1 MAQLATERLSLAVGA
16 VANCRGA
23 IESTIKYVKERNVFG
38 KPVAAFQNTQF
49 KLAEMAT
56 ETDIAQVYVD
66 KLIEEQNKG
75 TVSPEQACAAKY
87 WTTDLACKVIDECLQ
102 LHGGYGYM
110 KEYTISKMWLNARI
124 GRIYAGANEIMKTV
138 IARQMQL

>member
-1 MAQLATERLSLAVGA
+1 
-16 VANCRGA
+16 
-23 IESTIKYVKERNVFG
+23 
-38 KPVAAFQNTQF
+38 
-49 KLAEMAT
+49 
-56 ETDIAQVYVD
+56 
-66 KLIEEQNKG
+66 
-75 TVSPEQACAAKY
+75 
-87 WTTDLACKVIDECLQ
+87 VIDECLQ